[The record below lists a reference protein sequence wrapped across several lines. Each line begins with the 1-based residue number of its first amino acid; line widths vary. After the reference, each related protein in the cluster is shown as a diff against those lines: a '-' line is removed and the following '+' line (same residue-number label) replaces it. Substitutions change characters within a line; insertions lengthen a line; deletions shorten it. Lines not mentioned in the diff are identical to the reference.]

1 MTYIRTYSN
10 DSINCT
16 GHLST
21 YLCTQ
26 TTGSYNR
33 VIGVHVLEMGQKNL
47 TVKYL
52 APMWTTQLFRRVQLS
67 TNTYVIHY
75 TELVTNYC
83 CQVLIGGLL
92 HNYQVSANQ
101 CTIYA
106 LYQYLYAASVQQVAQ
121 CKQKSRSLILSLII
135 NKCNHQLTY
144 TVVAVLECAFQNS
157 LEFCS

>member
-1 MTYIRTYSN
+1 
-10 DSINCT
+10 
-16 GHLST
+16 
-21 YLCTQ
+21 
-26 TTGSYNR
+26 
-33 VIGVHVLEMGQKNL
+33 MGQNNL

-75 TELVTNYC
+75 TELVTNQC

-106 LYQYLYAASVQQVAQ
+106 LQYLYAASAQQVAQ
-121 CKQKSRSLILSLII
+121 CKQKSRSLILSLIK

-144 TVVAVLECAFQNS
+144 TVVAVFKMRFPKQPKISQLKCIQEIKICRLRYINCDQRLS
-157 LEFCS
+157 WL